1 MNYWLHPEA
10 EAELGEAAEYYAAKA
25 SPLVAAAYV
34 REFERVLAIVLSNQR
49 LGTPTVGNL
58 RKYPFRRFP
67 YAIMYRE
74 DTLGGPQIYAVAHQ
88 SRKPVYWN
96 ERTD

>member
-10 EAELGEAAEYYAAKA
+10 EAELVEAAEYYAAKA

-34 REFERVLAIVLSNQR
+34 REFERVLALVLSNQR

-58 RKYPFRRFP
+58 R
-67 YAIMYRE
+67 
-74 DTLGGPQIYAVAHQ
+74 
-88 SRKPVYWN
+88 
-96 ERTD
+96 